1 LNSKKVHWP
10 SVGQLALAVLTVLL
24 LWSGASALAI
34 WGMVGLVSRS
44 QAVGDP
50 LPMFLMATTSLIG
63 GLLMLPS
70 AYYALWRLID
80 RPAVDS
86 QAILRRLRL
95 QWWILALPLVLL
107 VGHFVASHP
116 KIAWL
121 GLPFLHPL
129 AIGIPTVWLLYFA
142 IRRLPL
148 GSSQRMWGVFGSGLT
163 LGPFLI
169 FVLESLVGLAFL
181 LALVLYLYSLPGMM
195 DKILQI
201 ASLVEQGQSPNT
213 LIEDLK
219 PIFTR
224 PVVIFG
230 ILLFGAV
237 AVPIIEE
244 ALKPIGVWLLFG
256 RKLAPAA
263 GFAAGAL
270 SGAGYAL
277 IESLALTSNGEEWS
291 TLVLARSGTSVVH
304 ILTAGLTGWALA
316 MAWQKRRVFQLLLA
330 YLCAVT
336 IHGLWNGLTLMY
348 SFNLLTDFQDSSWTS
363 AIVHAIGPAAPLA
376 LVLLAMGCFIA
387 LVAIN
392 RSLRRSSAGREPASA
407 SADTNENP
415 GESML

>member
-1 LNSKKVHWP
+1 
-10 SVGQLALAVLTVLL
+10 
-24 LWSGASALAI
+24 LAI
-34 WGMVGLVSRS
+34 WGMVALISHS
-44 QAVGDP
+44 QAIGDP
-50 LPMFLMATTSLIG
+50 LPMFLMAMTSVIG

-95 QWWILALPLVLL
+95 QWWILALPVVLL
-107 VGHFVASHP
+107 VGHSVASHP

-169 FVLESLVGLAFL
+169 FILESLVGLAFL
-181 LALVLYLYSLPGMM
+181 VALVIYLYSLPGMM
-195 DKILQI
+195 DKISHL
-201 ASLVEQGQSPNT
+201 STLLEQGQSPET
-213 LIEDLK
+213 LIQDL
-219 PIFTR
+219 R
-224 PVVIFG
+224 PVLNRPMVIFG
-230 ILLFGAV
+230 VFFFAAV
-237 AVPIIEE
+237 AVPVIEE

-256 RKLAPAA
+256 RKLTPAA

-277 IESLALTSNGEEWS
+277 IESLALTSSGEEWS
-291 TLVLARSGTSVVH
+291 TLVLARTGTSVVH

-316 MAWQKRRVFQLLLA
+316 LAWQKRRFWQLLLA
-330 YLCAVT
+330 YLCAVM

-348 SFNLLTDFQDSSWTS
+348 SFDLLTASQDSSWMST
-363 AIVHAIGPAAPLA
+363 IVHAVGPGAPLA
-376 LVLLAMGCFIA
+376 LVLLAIGCFVT

-392 RSLRRSSAGREPASA
+392 RSLRRTGAGKAPTSA
-407 SADTNENP
+407 SPGINEAP
-415 GESML
+415 D

>member
-1 LNSKKVHWP
+1 LNNKRLHWP

-34 WGMVGLVSRS
+34 WGMIALVSRS
-44 QAVGDP
+44 RAFGDP
-50 LPMFLMATTSLIG
+50 LPMFLMAMTSVVG

-86 QAILRRLRL
+86 QAFLRRLRL
-95 QWWILALPLVLL
+95 QWWILALPLV
-107 VGHFVASHP
+107 VSTGHFIAIHP

-121 GLPFLHPL
+121 GLPILHPL
-129 AIGIPTVWLLYFA
+129 AIGIPTVWLLFFA

-169 FVLESLVGLAFL
+169 FVLEALVGLAFL
-181 LALVLYLYSLPGMM
+181 VALVIYLYSLPGMM
-195 DKILQI
+195 EKILHI
-201 ASLVEQGQSPNT
+201 SSLLEQGQSPGT
-213 LIEDLK
+213 LLEDLR

-237 AVPIIEE
+237 AVPMIEE

-256 RKLAPAA
+256 RQLAPAA

-291 TLVLARSGTSVVH
+291 TLVLARTGTSAVH

-316 MAWQKRRVFQLLLA
+316 LAWQKRRFLQLLLA
-330 YLCAVT
+330 YLCAVM
-336 IHGLWNGLTLMY
+336 IHGLWNGLTLIY
-348 SFNLLTDFQDSSWTS
+348 SFNLLSTLQDSSWTS
-363 AIVHAIGPAAPLA
+363 TVVHAVGPGVPLV
-376 LVLLAMGCFIA
+376 LVLLAIGCFA
-387 LVAIN
+387 TLVVIN
-392 RSLRRSSAGREPASA
+392 RSLRRSAAGKEPPSA
-407 SADTNENP
+407 SPGLSGDP

>member
-1 LNSKKVHWP
+1 MLCGV
-10 SVGQLALAVLTVLL
+10 
-24 LWSGASALAI
+24 
-34 WGMVGLVSRS
+34 
-44 QAVGDP
+44 
-50 LPMFLMATTSLIG
+50 SLIDQQWI
-63 GLLMLPS
+63 L
-70 AYYALWRLID
+70 R
-80 RPAVDS
+80 R
-86 QAILRRLRL
+86 ILRRLRL
-95 QWWILALPLVLL
+95 QWWILALPLVVLA
-107 VGHFVASHP
+107 GHFVASHP

-121 GLPFLHPL
+121 GLPILHPL

-181 LALVLYLYSLPGMM
+181 VALVIYLYSLPGMM
-195 DKILQI
+195 EKILHI
-201 ASLVEQGQSPNT
+201 SSLLEQGQSPET
-213 LIEDLK
+213 LIEDLR

-237 AVPIIEE
+237 AVPMIEE

-256 RKLAPAA
+256 RKLTPAA

-291 TLVLARSGTSVVH
+291 TLVLARTGTSAVH

-316 MAWQKRRVFQLLLA
+316 LAWQKRRFLQLLLA
-330 YLCAVT
+330 YLCAVM
-336 IHGLWNGLTLMY
+336 IHGLWNGLTLIY
-348 SFNLLTDFQDSSWTS
+348 SFNLLSTLQDSSWTS
-363 AIVHAIGPAAPLA
+363 TVVHAVGPRRAS
-376 LVLLAMGCFIA
+376 GSGIA
-387 LVAIN
+387 GNGLFC
-392 RSLRRSSAGREPASA
+392 
-407 SADTNENP
+407 NP
-415 GESML
+415 GCD

>member
-1 LNSKKVHWP
+1 
-10 SVGQLALAVLTVLL
+10 LALASLTVLF

-34 WGMVGLVSRS
+34 LGMVGLVSQS
-44 QAVGDP
+44 STFGDP
-50 LPMFLMATTSLIG
+50 LPMFLMASTSVIG

-70 AYYALWRLID
+70 AYYAMWRLIE

-95 QWWILALPLVLL
+95 QWWILALPPVVL

-121 GLPFLHPL
+121 GLPVLHPL
-129 AIGIPTVWLLYFA
+129 AIGIPTVWLLFFA

-148 GSSQRMWGVFGSGLT
+148 GSSQRMWGVFDSGLT

-169 FVLESLVGLAFL
+169 FILESLAGLAFL
-181 LALVLYLYSLPGMM
+181 VALVIYLINQPGMM
-195 DKILQI
+195 EKLLQI
-201 ASLVEQGQSPNT
+201 SLLLEQGQSPAT

-219 PIFTR
+219 PILIR
-224 PVVIFG
+224 PIVVIG
-230 ILLFGAV
+230 MLLFGSV
-237 AVPIIEE
+237 AVPLIEE
-244 ALKPIGVWLLFG
+244 ALKPIGVWLLFR
-256 RKLAPAA
+256 RKLTPAA

-277 IESLALTSNGEEWS
+277 IESLALTSSGEAWS
-291 TLVLARSGTSVVH
+291 TLVLARTGTSAVH
-304 ILTAGLTGWALA
+304 ILTAGITGWALA
-316 MAWQKRRVFQLLLA
+316 LAWQKRRFLQLMLA
-330 YLCAVT
+330 YLCSVM

-348 SFNLLTDFQDSSWTS
+348 SFNLLTTSQDSSWMS
-363 AIVHAIGPAAPLA
+363 PIIRAVGSSAPLA
-376 LVLLAMGCFIA
+376 LLLLAMGCFVA

-392 RSLRRSSAGREPASA
+392 HSLRPPSPGKEIISISPGV
-407 SADTNENP
+407 NEDP